1 MPTPTKIVVHMK
13 AAVVSRRVRG
23 RWCAGISVIFCW
35 AISAGVLAMKKSV
48 DPLNFYGYLNIQG
61 RE

>member
-1 MPTPTKIVVHMK
+1 MK
-13 AAVVSRRVRG
+13 AAVVSRLVRG